1 MASLPAFR
9 ENGSARTPTRSGS
22 NPAGIEPEP
31 LEDRGQSDKR
41 LSPGSRLTLR
51 GTNAKPVTSNSLSH
65 GPVVSFPREVQI
77 GFDIGKNRA
86 ASARR

>member
-31 LEDRGQSDKR
+31 LEDRGQSANR
-41 LSPGSRLTLR
+41 LSTCVSELLTGLQRPTGGIELIRERPVQWSLVSSYFSR
-51 GTNAKPVTSNSLSH
+51 TSTC
-65 GPVVSFPREVQI
+65 R
-77 GFDIGKNRA
+77 RA
-86 ASARR
+86 ALP